1 MIKLFETDIE
11 GTGRK
16 SSKGNQL
23 KFSSKGIWYK
33 ADYLGYEGLAEY
45 VISKLL
51 KFSTLDPDEYVDYE
65 LEQIEYNGSIFNG
78 CRSRDFCDGWNLI
91 TLERLF
97 KDRYGYGL
105 NQIIYSTPDH
115 EDRLKILVEQVER
128 TTGLKDFGVYM
139 SKLLTID
146 ALFLNE
152 DRHTHNIAV
161 LVNEE
166 GEFRTAPV
174 FDNGAGLLSD
184 TRIEYPM
191 SGDPLDLIGR
201 VKAKTFC
208 DSFREQLE
216 TAEKLYGDNLFFS
229 FGYNDVKKIADAA
242 VIYPEDIRRRVTDL
256 VMTMRNRYGY
266 LFKAP
271 GHALPQ

>member
-1 MIKLFETDIE
+1 MIKLYESDIH
-11 GTGRK
+11 GLDRQ

-23 KFSSKGIWYK
+23 KFKCKGIWYK
-33 ADYLGYEGLAEY
+33 TDYLGYEGLSEY

-51 KFSTLDPDEYVDYE
+51 KFSSLAPDEYVDYE
-65 LEQIEYNGSIFNG
+65 LEQIDYNGRIFNG
-78 CRSRDFCDGWNLI
+78 CRSKDLTGGWNLI

-105 NQIIYSTPDH
+105 NQVIYSTPGH

-128 TTGLKDFGVYM
+128 TTGLKDFGIYM

-161 LVNEE
+161 LVNEK
-166 GEFRTAPV
+166 GEFRLSPV

-191 SGDPLDLIGR
+191 SEDPLKLIGT

-208 DSFREQLE
+208 DSFAEQLE
-216 TAEKLYGDNLFFS
+216 TAEKLYGDNISFS
-229 FGYNDVKKIADAA
+229 FGYKDVKAIVDAA
-242 VIYPEDIRRRVTDL
+242 DIYPEDMRQRVTDI
-256 VMTMRNRYGY
+256 VMSMRNRYGY
-266 LFKAP
+266 LFKDP
-271 GHALPQ
+271 GRA